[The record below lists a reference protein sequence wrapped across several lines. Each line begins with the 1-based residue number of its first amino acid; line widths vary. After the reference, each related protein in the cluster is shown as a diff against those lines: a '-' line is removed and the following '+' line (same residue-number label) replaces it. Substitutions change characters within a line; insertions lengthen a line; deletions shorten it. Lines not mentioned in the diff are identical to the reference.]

1 MTIGHVS
8 VFSMSTQQ
16 LLYVTQGHISNIA
29 DYADADHALF
39 AGIYDASYCCSV
51 DGLTV
56 SAKMDVPYVASATTL
71 IADGIA
77 AINLTGLPADTVL
90 TVLEESETEAA
101 GAIDFSVNLIGS
113 YDLLLTH
120 PNHLDT
126 TITVTAT

>member
-1 MTIGHVS
+1 MGNV
-8 VFSMSTQQ
+8 
-16 LLYVTQGHISNIA
+16 
-29 DYADADHALF
+29 
-39 AGIYDASYCCSV
+39 
-51 DGLTV
+51 
-56 SAKMDVPYVASATTL
+56 TTL
-71 IADGIA
+71 VADGIDV
-77 AINLTGLPADTVL
+77 INITGLPTDTVL